1 MEEII
6 YKYFPDLTE
15 IQMKQISMLY
25 PLYSEWN
32 AKINVV
38 SRKDIDQL
46 YTHHILHSMSI
57 AKFINFSPG
66 ESVIDIGTGGGFPG
80 IPLAILSPATSFTLC
95 DSIAKKI
102 RVVTEIS
109 DALGLKNVTPI
120 CARAETISQRY
131 DYVTSRAVTELSKF
145 IPFVKDIYNKGI
157 IYLKGGDI
165 ADEIAA
171 CIRDCKLSPDKI
183 SVLKI
188 SDRFDEEY
196 FESKKILFI
205 KR

>member
-6 YKYFPDLTE
+6 YKHFPDLTDT
-15 IQMKQISMLY
+15 QKRQISMLY
-25 PLYSEWN
+25 PLYNEWN
-32 AKINVV
+32 AKINVI

-46 YTHHILHSMSI
+46 YIHHVLHSLSI
-57 AKFINFSPG
+57 AKFISFSPS

-80 IPLAILSPATSFTLC
+80 IPLAILYPTISFTLC
-95 DSIAKKI
+95 DSITKKI

-109 DALGLKNVTPI
+109 DALGLKNVTPL

-145 IPFVKDIYNKGI
+145 MPFVKDMYTKGI
-157 IYLKGGDI
+157 IYLKGGDL
-165 ADEIAA
+165 ADEISD
-171 CIRDCKLSPDKI
+171 CIMDFKLSPDKI
-183 SVLKI
+183 SVSKI
-188 SDRFDEEY
+188 SDWFDGEY

>member
-1 MEEII
+1 
-6 YKYFPDLTE
+6 
-15 IQMKQISMLY
+15 MLY

-57 AKFINFSPG
+57 AKFINFSSG

-80 IPLAILSPATSFTLC
+80 IPLAILSPTTSFTLC

-109 DALGLKNVTPI
+109 DALGLKNVTPV

-145 IPFVKDIYNKGI
+145 IPFVNGIYNKGI

-171 CIRDCKLSPDKI
+171 CIRDCKLAPDKI

-205 KR
+205 RR

>member
-15 IQMKQISMLY
+15 TQRKQISMLY

-57 AKFINFSPG
+57 AKFISFSPG

-109 DALGLKNVTPI
+109 DALGLKNVTPV
-120 CARAETISQRY
+120 CARAETFSQRY

-145 IPFVKDIYNKGI
+145 IPFVKDIYSKGI

-205 KR
+205 RR